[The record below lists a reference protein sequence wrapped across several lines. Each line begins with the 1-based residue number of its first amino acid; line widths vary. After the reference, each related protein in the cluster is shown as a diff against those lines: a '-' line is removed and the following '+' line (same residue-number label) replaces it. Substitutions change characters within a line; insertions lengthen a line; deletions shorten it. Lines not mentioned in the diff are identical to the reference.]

1 MSKMWVEQGHG
12 IWNGVE
18 RDDWRWVYATD
29 GRETW
34 DMGEPSETEEEALEN
49 LAILREVYAEKE

>member
-1 MSKMWVEQGHG
+1 MSRMWVEQGPG

-18 RDDWRWVYATD
+18 LDDWWWIYVTD

-34 DMGEPSETEEEALEN
+34 DMGEPCETEEEAREW
-49 LAILREVYAEKE
+49 LAILEEQNAE